1 MLIHDL
7 AYTMLHNICQSQE
20 DSRISIFRGFNDGNL
35 QFCHRL
41 KLSAIGIYSPTEDTP
56 HIFLGIEIRRK
67 CRHSMTFTSLSIKPF
82 PGGFCNV
89 NGGVVLLE
97 NPTCSNI
104 SLCKWQ

>member
-1 MLIHDL
+1 MW
-7 AYTMLHNICQSQE
+7 HNIYQSQE
-20 DSRISIFRGFNDGNL
+20 ESNINVIPGFNDGNL

-56 HIFLGIEIRRK
+56 TFSWGLRSGERAG
-67 CRHSMTFTSLSIKPF
+67 HSMTFISF

-89 NGGVVLLE
+89 NGGVVQLE
-97 NPTCSNI
+97 SPTWANT